1 MDVIRPRRSVLY
13 VPADNARALEKARG
27 LDVDSLILD
36 LEDAVAPEEK
46 DRAREAACAA
56 VEGFRPREVVI
67 RINRPA
73 ADYCPE
79 DLKAVVAARP
89 DAILLPKVHNA
100 AEVGRVRHTVRDIP
114 LWAMIESP
122 SAVLNLNEI
131 AGAGVACLVLGAN
144 DLIKDMGGR
153 HRPDRANLAYAMAQ
167 MVLTARAHGIAVLD
181 GVHNRLDDE
190 AGLVAACEMAR
201 DFGFDG
207 KTLIH
212 PAQVPPCHAAF
223 VPSEDEVEAARRVLK
238 AFADNPGKG
247 AIRLDGKMVEKLDA
261 EIAERVLARA
271 T

>member
-1 MDVIRPRRSVLY
+1 

-27 LDVDSLILD
+27 LDADTLILD
-36 LEDAVAPEEK
+36 LEDAIAPEEK
-46 DRAREAACAA
+46 VRARKAACAA
-56 VEGFRPREVVI
+56 IESFRPREVVI
-67 RINRPA
+67 RINRVT

-79 DLKAVVAARP
+79 DVNAAVAAQP

-122 SAVLNLNEI
+122 AAVLNLEEI
-131 AGAGVACLVLGAN
+131 ARSGVTCLVLGAN

-153 HRPDRANLAYAMAQ
+153 HRPDRANLAYAMSR
-167 MVLTARAHGIAVLD
+167 MVLTARAHNIAALD

-190 AGLVAACEMAR
+190 AGFVAACEMAR

-212 PAQVPPCHAAF
+212 PRQVGPCNAAF
-223 VPSEDEVEAARRVLK
+223 VPSPNEVEAARRVLK

-247 AIRLDGKMVEKLDA
+247 AILLDGKMVEKLDA
-261 EIAERVLARA
+261 DIAERVLAREP
-271 T
+271 